1 MENNYNNDNNNQDN
15 NPNAATPNITTPA
28 STTTTNTTSNN
39 PNNNLNNNPNNNL
52 NNNNNQNRNYS
63 TSTTTSRQETGI
75 RNSTPK
81 KVIYYI
87 LAVLEI
93 LFAFRLVL
101 KLLGANPESGF
112 VAFIYSITQVFL
124 YPFIA
129 IFRSASTDGIE
140 TKAVLE
146 PSTIIG
152 MIVYA
157 IIAVGIVKLI
167 YINRNENRQ

>member
-1 MENNYNNDNNNQDN
+1 MENDNNNQDN
-15 NPNAATPNITTPA
+15 NSNPTPNITTP
-28 STTTTNTTSNN
+28 STTTTTNTSNT
-39 PNNNLNNNPNNNL
+39 
-52 NNNNNQNRNYS
+52 NNQGNKPNRNSS

-87 LAVLEI
+87 LGLLEI

-112 VAFIYSITQVFL
+112 VSFIYNVTQVFL

-129 IFRSASTDGIE
+129 IFRPATTTGIE

-157 IIAVGIVKLI
+157 IVAVGIVKLI
-167 YINRNENRQ
+167 YINKSENRQ